1 MVFGSLF
8 GVPFDE
14 ETLHFLDGKKL
25 FWLLKKYALNYA
37 RKEGRLD
44 SRRVEDKLLVRW
56 LSDHLK
62 IAHPLDATAK
72 QAIFAF
78 SDATKND
85 FSLVHKKFFLALVTL
100 VQSAKAEA
108 EQSARA
114 ANIAASADGFVD
126 CESDSPGWSQGSPSE
141 GTPETTVDGE
151 LQSRDQQVAELNRR
165 LAEKSSELLELR
177 LALDASLTRPRGLE
191 SGLPTPMAMEDAA
204 WTTGSARVAGA
215 TPTGGSAA
223 PGNPTRGP
231 VTWGEPP
238 VQPSGQPMPDPK
250 STPSAMTNSDRVPKG
265 RRAADGSDD
274 LSYTDTLDLSTLM
287 RVAQSSP
294 IHNLFERELIDAVS
308 TT

>member
-108 EQSARA
+108 EQSAR
-114 ANIAASADGFVD
+114 S
-126 CESDSPGWSQGSPSE
+126 S
-141 GTPETTVDGE
+141 GE
-151 LQSRDQQVAELNRR
+151 HRCV
-165 LAEKSSELLELR
+165 
-177 LALDASLTRPRGLE
+177 
-191 SGLPTPMAMEDAA
+191 
-204 WTTGSARVAGA
+204 
-215 TPTGGSAA
+215 
-223 PGNPTRGP
+223 
-231 VTWGEPP
+231 
-238 VQPSGQPMPDPK
+238 
-250 STPSAMTNSDRVPKG
+250 G
-265 RRAADGSDD
+265 RR
-274 LSYTDTLDLSTLM
+274 
-287 RVAQSSP
+287 
-294 IHNLFERELIDAVS
+294 IC
-308 TT
+308 